1 MSDLMNSDWEREL
14 QSMIGKIDPKDVKK
28 VLNDSNKSYEETNND
43 SKVRNKNEYSM
54 NLNDIIK
61 FEVELIYYNNVTSST
76 DINKSLES
84 KPDKWE
90 DDDLF
95 LSTKTNFSANFRK
108 FCDYLGINP
117 DNFKNGKSFAF
128 KPKSKYVIHDILS
141 NNSDYVH
148 FLKYGANEKDL
159 GHMNKISENLFYFI
173 KNEITDPT
181 DYETALTN
189 YYLYFL
195 VNSNVEIG
203 IKSKIVDIITAPDIN
218 NGQKLNIL
226 EYYLSELT
234 ELNDEINSKLAE
246 YQSYDYNQYLNHE
259 TRVQIDINLAKYMTN
274 KETKSSA
281 PKDLILKLL
290 TNSELVAQPKFT
302 KEHRNKLISKL
313 KKALNYHL
321 NESDDYSEFFYITT
335 K

>member
-1 MSDLMNSDWEREL
+1 MNNDWGHEL
-14 QSMIGKIDPKDVKK
+14 QSIIGKIDPKDVKK
-28 VLNDSNKSYEETNND
+28 VLNDSNKSYEEINND
-43 SKVRNKNEYSM
+43 SKTRNKNEYSM
-54 NLNDIIK
+54 NLNEIIK
-61 FEVELIYYNNVTSST
+61 LEVEFIYYNNVKSST
-76 DINKSLES
+76 DISEALEN

-95 LSTKTNFSANFRK
+95 IPTKTNFSANFKK
-108 FCDYLGINP
+108 FCHYLGINP

-141 NNSDYVH
+141 NNSDYLH

-159 GHMNKISENLFYFI
+159 NHMNKINENLFYFI
-173 KNEITDPT
+173 KNEITDST

-195 VNSNVEIG
+195 VNSNVEVG
-203 IKSKIVDIITAPDIN
+203 IKSKIVDIITVPDLN
-218 NGQKLNIL
+218 NNQKLNVL
-226 EYYLSELT
+226 EYYLSELA

-246 YQSYDYNQYLNHE
+246 YQSYDYNKYLKHE
-259 TRVQIDINLAKYMTN
+259 TRVPIDINLAKYITN
-274 KETKSSA
+274 KETQSSA

-290 TNSELVAQPKFT
+290 TNSELVGQPKFT
-302 KEHRNKLISKL
+302 KEHRNKLISEL

-321 NESDDYSEFFYITT
+321 NKSDNYSEFFYITT